1 MSALPCARG
10 GGCSPT
16 CPWQQLLA
24 HALVVDARHGMRWE
38 EEEEDDLWGT
48 CVSDRKI
55 MNSRGAFSSIAFSTI
70 IQ

>member
-1 MSALPCARG
+1 
-10 GGCSPT
+10 
-16 CPWQQLLA
+16 
-24 HALVVDARHGMRWE
+24 MRWE